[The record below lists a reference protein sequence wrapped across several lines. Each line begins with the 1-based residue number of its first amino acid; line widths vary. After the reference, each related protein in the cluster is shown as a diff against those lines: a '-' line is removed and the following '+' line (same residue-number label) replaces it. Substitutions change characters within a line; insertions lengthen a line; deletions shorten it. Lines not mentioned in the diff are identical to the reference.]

1 MDNNYK
7 FEEYMSEVMPM
18 SSGLRCIKPNQ
29 PECRDI
35 DSLPSAIAYVP
46 IQKWKRTYDT
56 DVALERGTIFPELDL
71 PFVGEEES

>member
-29 PECRDI
+29 PE
-35 DSLPSAIAYVP
+35 
-46 IQKWKRTYDT
+46 WKRTYDT